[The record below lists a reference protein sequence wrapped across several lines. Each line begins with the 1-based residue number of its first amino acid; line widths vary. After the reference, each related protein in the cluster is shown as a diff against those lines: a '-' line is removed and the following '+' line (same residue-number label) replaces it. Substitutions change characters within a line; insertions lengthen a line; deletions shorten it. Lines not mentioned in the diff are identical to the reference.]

1 MEDDGKGN
9 RRMRQ
14 RRNNAP
20 TPGGQKPTFVPPPA
34 VKTFI
39 APVAEISA
47 EQAPAAESPATEA

>member
-1 MEDDGKGN
+1 
-9 RRMRQ
+9 MRQ